1 MQGSSFSLIAYS
13 GYFIFRKDKN
23 VLMNIYKRLKYK
35 SSHDRWKSIGDKQRG
50 VNKKNKKTKNKNK
63 QTQKKVKYLFDV

>member
-50 VNKKNKKTKNKNK
+50 VNKKNKKTKKQK
-63 QTQKKVKYLFDV
+63 QTNTEKSEVPF